1 MNYKLSDLQQDVE
14 GLAFQLENGCGN
26 RGCVIKEPIGMVT
39 NGGCK
44 CTPRQIKTKLMN
56 LSAVVER
63 MNNKGA
69 MWNK

>member
-14 GLAFQLENGCGN
+14 RLAFQLENGCGN
-26 RGCVIKEPIGMVT
+26 RGCVIKEPIGMAT

-44 CTPRQIKTKLMN
+44 CTHRQIKTKLMN